1 MESYAMNPL
10 PKFQI
15 KVLGFD
21 ISAEGVLGIS
31 AACFLVIFLVAAY
44 RWF

>member
-1 MESYAMNPL
+1 MNRP

-21 ISAEGVLGIS
+21 ISAEGVLGIG

>member
-1 MESYAMNPL
+1 MSYP

-15 KVLGFD
+15 RFWKIDV
-21 ISAEGVLGIS
+21 SAEGVLGIF

>member
-1 MESYAMNPL
+1 MNPP

-15 KVLGFD
+15 KFWKIDV
-21 ISAEGVLGIS
+21 SAEGVLGIV

>member
-1 MESYAMNPL
+1 MNQT

-15 KVLGFD
+15 RFWKIDV
-21 ISAEGVLGIS
+21 SAEGGLGIL